1 MKKFNRSE
9 IMKNAWNLYK
19 MSLKWTA
26 SLDFGEC
33 LRRAWKKAKEAI
45 RVFAGIVRNVQVA
58 GTLMYPVLVDVDM
71 NSLIVT
77 GNTYKAREI
86 LKEFGLVWNC
96 EIKAW
101 IGSFEKLNDLC
112 KKFA

>member
-1 MKKFNRSE
+1 MH
-9 IMKNAWNLYK
+9 
-19 MSLKWTA
+19 
-26 SLDFGEC
+26 
-33 LRRAWKKAKEAI
+33 
-45 RVFAGIVRNVQVA
+45 
-58 GTLMYPVLVDVDM
+58 PVLVDVDM